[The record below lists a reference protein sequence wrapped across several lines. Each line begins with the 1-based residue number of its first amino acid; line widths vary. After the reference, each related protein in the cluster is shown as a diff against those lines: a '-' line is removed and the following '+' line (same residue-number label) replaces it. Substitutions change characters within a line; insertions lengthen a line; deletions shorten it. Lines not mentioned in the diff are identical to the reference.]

1 MNWTEALEL
10 SKKDQRVFIER
21 GRKVVKRY
29 RDERPGN
36 RDTDTGKRY
45 NILWSNVKTIFPA
58 VYAKKP
64 RAQVERRYKDKDPV
78 ARCASEILERCLQY
92 EIDHY
97 SDYDAALKGAV
108 LDRLLPGRG
117 VAWIR
122 FEGGDQITDDV
133 QDGDEAEASV
143 VPLAPAPLPG
153 LSGAAATPAYEGEHE
168 CTPSDYVYWEDFRH
182 SPARTWEEV
191 TWVARRVYMGK
202 EELKKRFPEAGEIP
216 MVHEPIGLD
225 KDITAT
231 DDMKKAVVWE
241 IWNKPT
247 RDVIWR
253 ADGHPTDLDKVADP
267 LDLDGFFP
275 CPKPLF
281 ATMTSDTLIPVAD
294 YLEYQDQAIE
304 MDDLTTRI
312 GLLVK
317 AVKVVGVYD
326 ASQTGIQ
333 RMLNEGVD
341 NTLIPVDN
349 WAPLAEKGG
358 IKGTVD
364 FLPLDMVVAAL
375 NELYKARDIC
385 KQVIFDVTGL
395 SDIIRGSSDPNETAT
410 AQGIK
415 SQFGSMRL
423 KEIQGDVARFATDIL
438 NIKAQIMSDL
448 YRPET
453 LIMMSGID
461 KTDDAP
467 LAEQAIQLLKSE
479 SMRNYRIEIATD
491 SMVEI
496 DEQAEKAG
504 RVEFL
509 TAAGGFLKQAVE
521 AAQMAPE
528 LAPLMGEML
537 MFGVRA
543 FKAGRP
549 LEAAFEQFVAKANEP
564 KAPRPIPE
572 QIKMQGLMQIEQ
584 GKAQVAIQTKQAEL
598 QANMQTEQAKLQATA
613 QIEQMKAQFAV
624 QTAEAQRAHDAQL
637 EQAKM
642 QMQAQVDNNRQR
654 AEAEQHSLKINQE
667 AQLAQLKMQQDD
679 AVHQREMDFQRWKTE
694 FEMATKI
701 EVANITSKAKVEDS
715 ATKASTAEV
724 TRELPPAPDFTPLT
738 AAAEKLAS
746 AAELMSKP
754 KKRTI
759 VRGKDGKA
767 TGMIEE

>member
-1 MNWTEALEL
+1 MNWTEALKLAE
-10 SKKDQRVFIER
+10 KDQQQFIER
-21 GRKVVKRY
+21 GKKIVKRY
-29 RDERPGN
+29 RDDRPGN
-36 RDTDTGKRY
+36 KDYDSGKRY
-45 NILWSNVKTIFPA
+45 NILWSNVKTVFPA

-64 RAQVERRYKDKDPV
+64 RAQVERRYKDKDPI
-78 ARCASEILERCLQY
+78 ARCAAEILERALQY

-117 VAWIR
+117 VAWVR
-122 FEGGDQITDDV
+122 FEGGDQITDDA
-133 QDGDEAEASV
+133 QDNDDAASAEQ
-143 VPLAPAPLPG
+143 PTPQPPLPN
-153 LSGAAATPAYEGEHE
+153 SGAVEPTDPKNYE

-191 TWVARRVYMGK
+191 TWVARRVYMSK
-202 EELKKRFPEAGEIP
+202 EELQERFPEAGEVP

-225 KDITAT
+225 KDIQST

-247 RDVIWR
+247 REVIWR
-253 ADGHPTDLDKVADP
+253 ADGHPNDLDRRPDP

-275 CPKPLF
+275 CPKPLY
-281 ATMTSDTLIPVAD
+281 ATMTSDTLMPVAD

-304 MDDLTTRI
+304 LDDLTTRI
-312 GLLVK
+312 GMLVK

-341 NTLIPVDN
+341 NTLIPVDQ
-349 WAPLAEKGG
+349 WAAFASSGG
-358 IKGTVD
+358 IKGTVE
-364 FLPLDMVVAAL
+364 FLPLDVVVQAL
-375 NELYKARDIC
+375 KELYEAREVC

-395 SDIIRGSSDPNETAT
+395 SDIIRGSSDPAETAT

-423 KEIQGDVARFATDIL
+423 KEMQGDVARFATDIL

-453 LIMMSGID
+453 LVSMSGI
-461 KTDDAP
+461 KGTDDAQY
-467 LAEQAIQLLKSE
+467 ADDAIALLKNE

-509 TAAGGFLKQAVE
+509 QAAGGFLKQAVE

-528 LAPLMGEML
+528 LTPLMGEML

-549 LEAAFEQFVAKANEP
+549 LEAAFEQFVQQSQMP
-564 KAPRPIPE
+564 KPPKPNPE
-572 QIKMQGLMQIEQ
+572 QIKVEGQLQLEQVKMQ
-584 GKAQVAIQTKQAEL
+584 AQAQSKQAEL
-598 QANMQTEQAKLQATA
+598 QAHMQAEQAKLQATA
-613 QIEQMKAQFAV
+613 QIEQLKAQYAA
-624 QTAEAQRAHDAQL
+624 QTAEAQRNHEAQL
-637 EQAKM
+637 EQQRM
-642 QMQAQVDNNRQR
+642 QLQAQVDNNRQ
-654 AEAEQHSLKINQE
+654 ASEAQQHALKVQNEAE
-667 AQLAQLKMQQDD
+667 LAQLQAQYADQAHARDM
-679 AVHQREMDFQRWKTE
+679 EFQRWKAE
-694 FEMATKI
+694 LDAATKI
-701 EVANITSKAKVEDS
+701 EVANISSKAKVDDP
-715 ATKASTAEV
+715 ATQAATREVASEV
-724 TRELPPAPDFTPLT
+724 TQPDFTPLT
-738 AAAEKLAS
+738 TAVEKFAAAAER
-746 AAELMSKP
+746 MSKP
-754 KKRTI
+754 RKRTL
-759 VRGKDGKA
+759 VRGPDGKA
-767 TGMIEE
+767 TGAIEEEA